1 MLLLLV
7 YVNLPSCQCYLSL
20 ICYPKTY
27 SVFILLLVK
36 FNQIE
41 LIGYAAGGDS
51 LFLVYEYAQNGALS
65 DHLHWPSVKGLD
77 CLSILK

>member
-1 MLLLLV
+1 MSMLSFTHLLPKLI
-7 YVNLPSCQCYLSL
+7 LS
-20 ICYPKTY
+20 
-27 SVFILLLVK
+27 SFFLLVK

-77 CLSILK
+77 CLSMLK